1 MNTLVLIAIIIVF
14 VFVLTYDPKSRKLDK
29 YIAPVVASREQQQPP
44 VQQRVPSACA
54 SDRYHDLQF
63 NSEAKTSGC
72 AGKSREFM
80 GAVI

>member
-29 YIAPVVASREQQQPP
+29 YITPVASTREQPLAPQQ
-44 VQQRVPSACA
+44 VPSACA

-72 AGKSREFM
+72 TGKSREFM